1 MWTIRG
7 IKKEG
12 WNTLKRHL
20 PGAILITLVLYIVL
34 VLTQIPNIIS
44 SYVRRQNLEMLR
56 AIQQTETVTLM
67 DYQNVMGGMW
77 SQIGWA
83 FLALLLFIF
92 ILSPVMVGYSRWFLS
107 NSHESGTPRLSLL
120 FYSFQSGIYRPILGG
135 MFYKSFWLFI
145 WQLIAS
151 LCFIP
156 FSFSFINAILNTAK
170 SADKFVYANDPEKFL
185 KNLDYFLMGNIY
197 QFLLPLILYI
207 LGGIAFLIIM
217 LNRCYAYS
225 FVEWILA
232 DSPTIGAGKAM
243 KRSKQLAYGIK
254 GRMFL
259 LDLSFIGWAILNAL
273 TLGLLS
279 LGVIP
284 YMTQTRCELYLKRKS
299 ESRFG

>member
-1 MWTIRG
+1 MWSIRG

-12 WNTLKRHL
+12 WNKLKQHL
-20 PGAILITLVLYIVL
+20 PGAILLTLVLFLVL
-34 VLTQIPNIIS
+34 VLTQLPNEIS
-44 SYVRRQNLEMLR
+44 TFTRSRNLEMLT
-56 AIQQTETVTLM
+56 AIQQTETATLM
-67 DYQNVMGGMW
+67 DYKNVMGGMW

-83 FLALLLFIF
+83 FLSLLLFIF

-107 NSHESGTPRLSLL
+107 NSHESGTPHLPLL
-120 FYSFQSGIYRPILGG
+120 FYSFQSRIYWPILGG
-135 MFYKSFWLFI
+135 TFYKSFWLFI
-145 WQLIAS
+145 WRLIAS
-151 LCFIP
+151 LCFVP

-170 SADKFVYANDPEKFL
+170 SAGNFIYANDPEKFI

-232 DSPTIGAGKAM
+232 DSPTIGAGNAM

-279 LGVIP
+279 LGIVP
-284 YMTQTRCELYLKRKS
+284 YMSQTRCELYLKRKA